1 MTHFNKGMHA
11 NQMQGT
17 EINVA
22 LGSASLKSHNKS
34 HTLIASLIP
43 CYIIFPSEQWIL
55 LSPKYTNPPFAE
67 FGLMSAPRP

>member
-22 LGSASLKSHNKS
+22 LGSASLKLS
-34 HTLIASLIP
+34 IP

-67 FGLMSAPRP
+67 FGLMSASRP